1 MGKMFDIIS
10 IGSAT
15 LDIFLKSSRFPLDR
29 TQIGGKIE
37 VDELLWSSGGGGT
50 NTAAGFA
57 RLGLQTACVA
67 RFGDDVFGKFVLDDL
82 GKENFEKKYLIQK
95 KGDHTDYSTILVNP
109 DGSRIILVYRGK
121 TRIEDDIF
129 PWQALEETKYLY
141 IASLEGNVDLL
152 VKVIDKAIERGV
164 SVVLNPGSREL
175 NQRDKLLQIFSK
187 LKALILNRE
196 EAEEM
201 GVLERDEKPEII
213 VVTNG
218 RQGAKLYSPKANF
231 FAEAFVRPVVDE
243 TGAGDAFSVGFVAGL
258 IKGLP
263 LDKCLKLGMANG
275 ASVVSK
281 LGAKTAL
288 LYGQEV
294 EDSLKRNLKIEQI
307 S

>member
-1 MGKMFDIIS
+1 MFDIIS

-82 GKENFEKKYLIQK
+82 GKENFDKKYLIQK
-95 KGDHTDYSTILVNP
+95 RGDHTDYSTILVNP

-121 TRIEDDIF
+121 TRIGDDIF

-152 VKVIDKAIERGV
+152 IKVVDKAVEKEIKI
-164 SVVLNPGSREL
+164 VLNPGHREL
-175 NQRDKLLQIFSK
+175 RDREKLRMIFPK

-196 EAEEM
+196 EAEEV
-201 GVLERDEKPEII
+201 GSLSEELKPEII

-218 RQGAKLYSPKANF
+218 RQGAKLYSPKENL
-231 FAEAFVRPVVDE
+231 FAEAFVGPVVDE
-243 TGAGDAFSVGFVAGL
+243 TGAGDAFSAGFVAGL

-263 LDKCLKLGMANG
+263 LEKCLKLGMANG

-288 LYGQEV
+288 LHEQEI
-294 EDSLKRNLKIEQI
+294 DDWLKRNLKIEQI

>member
-1 MGKMFDIIS
+1 MEKMFDIIS

-57 RLGLQTACVA
+57 RLGLQTACVT

-82 GKENFEKKYLIQK
+82 ERENFEKKYLIQK

-121 TRIEDDIF
+121 TRIEENIF
-129 PWQALEETKYLY
+129 PWQALKETKYLY

-152 VKVIDKAIERGV
+152 IKVIDKATENGV

-201 GVLERDEKPEII
+201 GVLERGEKPEII

-218 RQGAKLYSPKANF
+218 RQGAKLYSPLENL
-231 FAEAFVRPVVDE
+231 FAEAFLGPVVDE
-243 TGAGDAFSVGFVAGL
+243 TGAGDAFSAGFVAGL
-258 IKGLP
+258 IKDLP

-275 ASVVSK
+275 VSVVSK

-288 LYGQEV
+288 LYEQEI
-294 EDSLKRNLKIEQI
+294 EGSLRRNLKIEQI